1 MPAKKVPITPKPV
14 TPEANIEDWV
24 ATRSTSPEPVAETS
38 PTKMKRLT
46 IDVSE
51 TLHRA
56 LKLKS
61 VEQGVPMADLVRDL
75 LEQHFGSQASM

>member
-1 MPAKKVPITPKPV
+1 MSAKRVPITPKPV

-24 ATRSTSPEPVAETS
+24 TTRSTPPPEPVKEAS
-38 PTKMKRLT
+38 LTKMKRLT

-75 LEQHFGSQASM
+75 LEQHFCSKA